1 VANLINDDAFD
12 QLEQEMVQN
21 QDLSRAVES
30 LKDDIEG
37 EIDQDKTVGQY
48 NLERELDSR
57 ERTIDSAL
65 SSALAKANNVKGNSQ
80 DLNDRTEEDD
90 FQRNMRR
97 DAVDSDDMQKAL
109 DINDELEQLVARL
122 TLVLKIYRDDRQL
135 LRSGIDMQ
143 QLRANESKVM
153 DMVEGMVETQ
163 ETQFQNMSNKI
174 ADEFAGRVESMIED
188 KMEASEQQKELMQQM
203 QETAQELKEARETP
217 QKQVIET
224 RPQQAGAGN
233 ERSASSHKS
242 DTSVGKEEKS
252 SSTESEDG
260 NADVESDEEH
270 PDLTPSQE
278 DLYNLVQ
285 ENPGKD
291 LEWYAN
297 QLNQKENII
306 KMWRTKIQKVDGY
319 EDFSLE

>member
-1 VANLINDDAFD
+1 MANLINDDAFD

-21 QDLSRAVES
+21 QELSRAVES

-37 EIDQDKTVGQY
+37 EIDQDKTVSQY

-97 DAVDSDDMQKAL
+97 DAVDSDDMEEAL
-109 DINDELEQLVARL
+109 DIIDQYEQLVARL

-135 LRSGIDMQ
+135 LRSGIDIQ
-143 QLRANESKVM
+143 QQRANESEVM
-153 DMVEGMVETQ
+153 DMVKNMTEAQQ
-163 ETQFQNMSNKI
+163 EQFKSMANEMS
-174 ADEFAGRVESMIED
+174 DELSQRLERVIDD
-188 KMEASEQQKELMQQM
+188 KMEASEQQKELMEQM

-217 QKQVIET
+217 VEVVHQGQ
-224 RPQQAGAGN
+224 
-233 ERSASSHKS
+233 S
-242 DTSVGKEEKS
+242 EENTGDQDSTQS
-252 SSTESEDG
+252 SSDSSETESSKNGTGSSSEEED
-260 NADVESDEEH
+260 H
-270 PDLTPSQE
+270 PDLTEIQTE
-278 DLYNLVQ
+278 LYNLVQ
-285 ENPGKD
+285 DNPD
-291 LEWYAN
+291 EDVEWYAD
-297 QLNQKENII
+297 QMDQEPRLL
-306 KMWRTKIQKVDGY
+306 KMWKSKIQKVEGY